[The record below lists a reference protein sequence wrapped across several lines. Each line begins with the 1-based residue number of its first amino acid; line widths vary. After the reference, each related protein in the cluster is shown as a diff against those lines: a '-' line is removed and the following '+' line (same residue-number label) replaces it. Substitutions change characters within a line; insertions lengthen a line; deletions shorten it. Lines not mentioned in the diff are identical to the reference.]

1 MSRAIEYQFVSTDS
15 AEIVADLTAKY
26 EELTGHTLLPSDP
39 DKLFIQWVAGIIIQQ
54 RIIVNYAANQNI
66 PSRAVGANLDAL
78 GEMIYNVSRPQAKP
92 AECVVRFSISS
103 PQETAITIPKG
114 TRVTDSSGSLI
125 WDTTED
131 IAVEIGATI
140 ADVPVIC
147 ETEGTIGNGYVPG
160 QINTLID
167 VDKVMYYASCTN
179 IETSNSGAEQA
190 TDNEYYELMRA
201 GLEAFSTAGPKGA
214 YEYHAKAVSTS
225 IADVCAI
232 NPIDKPG
239 YVNIFAIMTNGEIAD
254 DGTKNAILEAY
265 KDDKDR
271 PLTNIVEVLD
281 PMIVDFNIEL
291 TYYIDRS
298 SQKSAAE
305 IEAAINSAVDEYADW
320 QCKKIGR
327 DINPSRLMWLLK
339 DTGAKRIDI
348 KSPVFTSLRDGSDRL
363 TPQTAHTDRTKA
375 VIVNGGYEDE

>member
-1 MSRAIEYQFVSTDS
+1 MSRGIDYQFISTDS
-15 AEIVADLTAKY
+15 AAIVADLTAKY

-66 PSRAVGANLDAL
+66 PSRAVGENLDVL

-92 AECVVRFSISS
+92 AECVMRFTLSA
-103 PQETAITIPKG
+103 PQEAAIPIPKG

-125 WDTTED
+125 WATTIDT
-131 IAVEIGATI
+131 AVEIGAVI

-147 ETEGTIGNGYVPG
+147 EKEGTIGNGYAPG
-160 QINTLID
+160 QINKLID
-167 VDKVMYYASCTN
+167 VDKVMYFASCEN
-179 IETSNSGAEQA
+179 IETSNSGTEQA
-190 TDNEYYELMRA
+190 TDSEYYELMRA

-214 YEYHAKAVSTS
+214 YEYHAKAVSTE

-232 NPIDKPG
+232 NPIEKPG
-239 YVNIFAIMTNGEIAD
+239 YVNIFAIMANGEIAD
-254 DGTKNAILEAY
+254 DGTKNAILEACN
-265 KDDKDR
+265 DDKVR
-271 PLTNIVEVLD
+271 PLTDIVEVLD
-281 PMIVDFNIEL
+281 PDVVNFSIEL
-291 TYYIDRS
+291 TYYIDRNS
-298 SQKSAAE
+298 PKSAAE
-305 IEAAINSAVDEYADW
+305 IDVAIRSAVEEYAEW

-339 DTGAKRIDI
+339 DTGAKRVDI
-348 KSPVFTSLRDGSDRL
+348 KSPTFTSLRDGSDRL
-363 TPQTAHTDRTKA
+363 TPQTAHTDLAKA

>member
-92 AECVVRFSISS
+92 AECVVRFTISS
-103 PQETAITIPKG
+103 PQDTAVTIPKG

-125 WDTTED
+125 WDTTENV
-131 IAVEIGATI
+131 AVEIGATI
-140 ADVPVIC
+140 AEVPIIC
-147 ETEGTIGNGYVPG
+147 ETEGTIGNGFVPG

-167 VDKVMYYASCTN
+167 VDKVMFYESCAN

-201 GLEAFSTAGPKGA
+201 GLEAYSTAGPKGA
-214 YEYHAKAVSTS
+214 YEYHAKAVSTR

-239 YVNIFAIMTNGEIAD
+239 YVNIFAIMSNGEIAD
-254 DGTKNAILEAY
+254 DGTKNAILAACN
-265 KDDKDR
+265 DDKVR
-271 PLTNIVEVLD
+271 PLTDVVEVLD
-281 PMIVDFNIEL
+281 PIVVEFNIEL
-291 TYYIDRS
+291 TYYIDCN

-305 IEAAINSAVDEYADW
+305 IEAAIRSAVDEYADW

-363 TPQTAHTDRTKA
+363 TPQTAHTDCVSA